1 MRVRL
6 DPTAK
11 QEIRQAAL
19 FSEDCRVMFR
29 SNGER
34 EYEMRSSLDIN
45 QVLLRKAL
53 KASGLASKR
62 AVVEEGLRMLIK
74 AKGQRGIRRLRGK
87 IIFEGCASDGE
98 IGERLQ

>member
-1 MRVRL
+1 
-6 DPTAK
+6 
-11 QEIRQAAL
+11 
-19 FSEDCRVMFR
+19 MFR
-29 SNGER
+29 SNAER
-34 EYEMRSSLDIN
+34 EYEMRASLDIN

-74 AKGQRGIRRLRGK
+74 VKGQRGIRRLREK

-98 IGERLQ
+98 IGKRLQ